1 MKVTKIKWYESF
13 WAVLICF
20 IISPFTAYLSL
31 FPALIFIVL
40 RLVKE
45 IRRTIINKKNNLPAN
60 TIIPYGESV
69 NDFKTRQR
77 TDTTRN
83 TSLESN
89 DEDKSVKEIMKEK
102 CPDMTDEDFDAAVKN
117 VVHDN
122 FEIRIS
128 GPSRNSTTEGQPKKK
143 YDYTRVQK
151 LVTDFVVLDFETT
164 GLSPIENNI
173 IQIGAI
179 RYVNFEVVEEYNTLV
194 NPNEDISSTITRITG
209 ITNND
214 VANAPTIEMVLPTLL
229 EFINKDVVVAHNAS
243 FDMKFLLEN
252 IERLNLTI
260 NKFRVIDTLSLARK
274 SINET
279 ENHKLPTLKAFLNL
293 DHLESHDA
301 LADCKVTGELYKYCY
316 EKNLMIRK

>member
-1 MKVTKIKWYESF
+1 M
-13 WAVLICF
+13 
-20 IISPFTAYLSL
+20 
-31 FPALIFIVL
+31 
-40 RLVKE
+40 
-45 IRRTIINKKNNLPAN
+45 PAN

-69 NDFKTRQR
+69 DDFKTKQSAE
-77 TDTTRN
+77 TTHS
-83 TSLESN
+83 TSVESN
-89 DEDKSVKEIMKEK
+89 DEDKSVREIMKEK
-102 CPDMTDEDFDAAVKN
+102 YPDITDEDFDAAVKTM
-117 VVHDN
+117 VHDN
-122 FEIRIS
+122 FEIRVS
-128 GPSRNSTTEGQPKKK
+128 GPSRNNITERQPKKK
-143 YDYTRVQK
+143 YVYTRVRK

-164 GLSPIENNI
+164 GLSPTENNI

-179 RYVNFEVVEEYNTLV
+179 RYVNFKVVEEYNTLV
-194 NPNEDISSTITRITG
+194 SPNEDISSTITKITG

-214 VANAPTIEMVLPTLL
+214 VADAPTIEMVLPTLL

-252 IERLNLTI
+252 IERLNLTT

-279 ENHKLPTLKAFLNL
+279 ENHKLPTLEAFLNL

-316 EKNLMIRK
+316 KKLGVLSKTTFKTS

>member
-1 MKVTKIKWYESF
+1 MKVTKVKWYESF

-31 FPALIFIVL
+31 FPALVFIVL

-45 IRRTIINKKNNLPAN
+45 IRRIIINKKNNLPIS

-69 NDFKTRQR
+69 NDFKTRQSAEK
-77 TDTTRN
+77 THS

-102 CPDMTDEDFDAAVKN
+102 YPNMTDEDFDAAVKTMF
-117 VVHDN
+117 HDN
-122 FEIRIS
+122 FEIRVS
-128 GPSRNSTTEGQPKKK
+128 GPSRNSTIERQPKKK
-143 YDYTRVQK
+143 YDYTRVRK
-151 LVTDFVVLDFETT
+151 LVSDFVVLDFETT

-194 NPNEDISSTITRITG
+194 NPKESISSTITRITG
-209 ITNND
+209 ITNDD
-214 VANAPTIEMVLPTLL
+214 VANAPTIEIVLPALL
-229 EFINKDVVVAHNAS
+229 EFINKNVIVAHNAS

-252 IERLNLTI
+252 IERLNLTSE
-260 NKFRVIDTLSLARK
+260 KYRVIDTLSLARK
-274 SINET
+274 YIDET
-279 ENHKLPTLKAFLNL
+279 PNHKLPTLKAFLNL
-293 DHLESHDA
+293 DDLESHDA
-301 LADCKVTGELYKYCY
+301 LADCKVTGKLYKYCFN
-316 EKNLMIRK
+316 KNSIMN